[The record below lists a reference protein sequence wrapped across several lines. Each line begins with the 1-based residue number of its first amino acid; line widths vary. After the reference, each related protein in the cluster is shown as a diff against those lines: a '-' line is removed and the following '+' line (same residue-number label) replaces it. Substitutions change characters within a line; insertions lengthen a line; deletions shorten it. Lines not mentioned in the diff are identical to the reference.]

1 MGAFSEIFGK
11 VPKVLILETLTEN
24 SDDELTIREIIDET
38 NVSKRGTYL
47 IIEKLVKEGLV
58 IENGTRPKKYTL
70 NKNDLR
76 ALTLI
81 GAEPLLIQGKL
92 EYELKVD
99 DNIPLTELYK
109 DPYIDNNSIKLY
121 DDEHIQNE
129 AMKSYTMGKNE
140 AFSYPAGA

>member
-58 IENGTRPKKYTL
+58 IENGTRPKRYTL

-81 GAEPLLIQGKL
+81 NAEPLLIQGKL
-92 EYELKVD
+92 EYELKID
-99 DNIPLTELYK
+99 DNIPLT
-109 DPYIDNNSIKLY
+109 DPYMDNNSIKLY
-121 DDEHIQNE
+121 DDEHIQDE
-129 AMKSYTMGKNE
+129 TLKSYPIGKNE
-140 AFSYPAGA
+140 VLPCPVGA

>member
-1 MGAFSEIFGK
+1 M
-11 VPKVLILETLTEN
+11 
-24 SDDELTIREIIDET
+24 
-38 NVSKRGTYL
+38 
-47 IIEKLVKEGLV
+47 V